1 MVSVGILSAQI
12 GGRAIWTVPGTFVT
26 VMALGGVLGWLDVG
40 LTSIE
45 FGIAFSVLVLGIA
58 IAADRKM
65 PILVAMG
72 AVAIF
77 AIFHG
82 YAHGAEMPTVANPV
96 RYALGFMTGTAL
108 LHIAGVLVGDI
119 SQHYARGKVLLR
131 IAGAAIAGVPAPGSS
146 SASRDREKRH
156 VRQPADRPAGSSS
169 RCGKSARSS
178 GCASRALP
186 CTSPSSSASTGGRW
200 PCSRRSMKARGNTR
214 RCTSGRACSPR
225 WSSTPTPGT
234 SPTTTGSARPRPWP

>member
-1 MVSVGILSAQI
+1 MPRSTLKSLLLLVLLAPVSAVAHEGSSLPYGSFIAGLAHPVLGVDHFLAMVSVGILSAQI

-26 VMALGGVLGWLDVG
+26 VMGLGGVLGWLNVG

-45 FGIAFSVLVLGIA
+45 LGIAFSVLALGTA
-58 IAADRKM
+58 IAADRKL

-77 AIFHG
+77 ATFHG

-108 LHIAGVLVGDI
+108 LHVAGVLIGDI

-131 IAGAAIAGVPAPGSS
+131 VAGAAIAG
-146 SASRDREKRH
+146 
-156 VRQPADRPAGSSS
+156 AGTWFLA
-169 RCGKSARSS
+169 GLA
-178 GCASRALP
+178 G
-186 CTSPSSSASTGGRW
+186 
-200 PCSRRSMKARGNTR
+200 
-214 RCTSGRACSPR
+214 
-225 WSSTPTPGT
+225 
-234 SPTTTGSARPRPWP
+234 